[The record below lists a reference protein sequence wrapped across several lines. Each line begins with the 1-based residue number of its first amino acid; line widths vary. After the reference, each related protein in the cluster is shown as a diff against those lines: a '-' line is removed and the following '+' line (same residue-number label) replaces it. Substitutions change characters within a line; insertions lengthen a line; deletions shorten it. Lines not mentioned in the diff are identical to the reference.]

1 MEPLRNKPTLMPS
14 ITVKNIPE
22 EIYEKVKEQAAAHHR
37 SINSE
42 IIACLE
48 KSVSPTRPSP
58 EYIRQQARRARAAAR
73 GSLTMEE
80 IRKAIEEGRE

>member
-1 MEPLRNKPTLMPS
+1 MPS

-22 EIYEKVKEQAAAHHR
+22 EIYDKVKE
-37 SINSE
+37 
-42 IIACLE
+42 
-48 KSVSPTRPSP
+48 
-58 EYIRQQARRARAAAR
+58 RAAAR

>member
-1 MEPLRNKPTLMPS
+1 MPS

-48 KSVSPTRPSP
+48 KSVTSTRPSA
-58 EYIRQQARRARAAAR
+58 ETILQKARHARSMAR
-73 GSLTMEE
+73 GSLSAEE